1 NFAASNGG
9 QTVYRDADTLNVEA
23 ITVDGMTITGITTSA
38 DDVKL
43 TMTTGNLSI
52 NEAVSLGTG
61 DLFLDVTGNVTQQAG
76 DDITAGGLGL
86 MVDGNTTL
94 DNAGN
99 NVSTLAADN
108 MGTITYR
115 DADTLTVDS
124 VMVDGMMV
132 TGIFTTNDPVTIN
145 VLAGNLNI
153 LQAVNTRGGNLQAAA
168 AADITS
174 SVVGT
179 VTTTGTIANQDSGTV
194 QLTGGQNVLLA
205 GTVDASGFD
214 NVTGTD
220 DSDGGDV
227 TINTVNGNITTA
239 AISAVG
245 GSTTDPTIMGEGGT
259 ITLNANDAGAGVQ
272 DNVGDITVGAAIS
285 TSTELAKPVRVIL
298 NAEED
303 VNINAAITTRG
314 ASVDVDATENITSD
328 ANGDITTTGDRIN
341 EDSGDVTMDAGFN
354 VTLAGDITTDGF
366 LNTTD
371 AQDSDGGN
379 VTVNAGQNITVED
392 IDTSGGAV
400 NTGVGGDAG
409 AIAVDAGTAIPGT
422 ITLNGDLTAAG
433 GTGTTRGDGSSI
445 IINDPTRIGVDN
457 DPAGTPPDL
466 SITRDI
472 VINTSGDTSGDVR
485 FTESVDGVTAFDN
498 DLTIIAGTTTN
509 PATTTFGNVDF
520 DMNVGGNTALGDISV
535 DTAKD
540 VSFSGTVNAKSLTQ
554 LSGIGSTTLDGD
566 VTVTPAAIV
575 RVTFDPSVSVSL
587 STDNIDWAGHGLETG
602 VLVGYENGGDTDIP
616 GLDSGETYAVIKVD
630 NDTIQLAAT
639 RADADVGTQINLTG
653 VGTGATHAFTVANV
667 QTFDGSTA
675 VTEATDA
682 IKITGHNLETGDSV
696 VYDSG
701 SGGTPDGG
709 TVDGKTV
716 APEIVA
722 KIPGLEQGHTYVVIK
737 VDANNIRL
745 AENHDNAEA
754 GTAIDISKGL
764 GKDHSIAKVS
774 VSINT
779 ADAIDVN
786 GNITAEDGMIDGTA
800 ATGEQIVLSA
810 ATIDVAAM
818 LDITTAIAKPAGSAT
833 LPVYTA
839 TGDKIRII
847 AGTALVFDNSDE
859 LITDGGIANT
869 FEPGLPALAIA
880 QVLQNQ
886 KYDPMDL
893 DALLSTWKF
902 NVGATGE
909 VNLQVNIDW
918 RDPVNDM
925 APVDAAISYNTETS
939 SRYETFTVGTG
950 GNSIT
955 VGHVYSSL
963 NDFIPFVNDNQP
975 KFFVD
980 FSVSHHD
987 SIRVAAPN
995 TVDNASN
1002 TPTQNSTDD
1011 PTTGSFNPLAAAN
1024 IAPDSANFTGVGSL
1038 DVAMDNQDLHF
1049 EDGLLE
1055 VVVPTISLFIPDP
1068 VADPPD
1074 QLAPAAAEPLVPV
1087 PDPVLATPAEPVDF
1101 PTTSLSTQSEDFF
1114 ELRQNS
1120 TDPVVGFE
1128 HIDDDIGWKLLQ
1140 PKRLKD
1146 WVYSQGL
1153 DGAGFEL
1160 WLVTTKVRNGEDVT
1174 FERPVLKF
1182 DVVGNQP
1189 FPTAEDLENEMPEL
1203 RLEPLDVD
1211 ENGNLIDDA
1220 PDGGTDAAPM
1230 PEEGDNARADS
1241 GDDEVEALV
1250 VPRSEATSQM
1260 GGVSGAAAQSAM
1272 AGLAVSQLLGR
1283 KRRTEAVSSPH
1294 TSMISRI
1301 LNRGTEQK

>member
-1 NFAASNGG
+1 
-9 QTVYRDADTLNVEA
+9 DADTLNVEA
-23 ITVDGMTITGITTSA
+23 ITVDGMTITGITTSN

-43 TMTTGNLSI
+43 IVDLNNLDVDEDI
-52 NEAVSLGTG
+52 ALGTG
-61 DLFLDVTGNVTQQAG
+61 NLFLDVTGNVTQQAG
-76 DDITAGGLGL
+76 DDITAGGLAL

-194 QLTGGQNVLLA
+194 QLTGGQNVLLD

-379 VTVNAGQNITVED
+379 VTVNAGQNITVDD

-520 DMNVGGNTALGDISV
+520 DVNVGAATALGDISV

-540 VSFSGTVNAKSLTQ
+540 VNFNGTVHAMSLTQ
-554 LSGIGSTTLDGD
+554 LSGTGTTTLAND
-566 VTVTPAAIV
+566 VTADPGAAITV
-575 RVTFDPSVSVSL
+575 HTFDVTAAVMAG
-587 STDNIDWAGHGLETG
+587 TNEITITGHGLTTG
-602 VLVGYENGGDTDIP
+602 DSIVYDNGAGGTVGGTNLSPVVTTIP
-616 GLDSGETYAVIKVD
+616 GLAPDRTYVVIRVD
-630 NDTIQLAAT
+630 ADTIQLA
-639 RADADVGTQINLTG
+639 
-653 VGTGATHAFTVANV
+653 
-667 QTFDGSTA
+667 
-675 VTEATDA
+675 
-682 IKITGHNLETGDSV
+682 
-696 VYDSG
+696 
-701 SGGTPDGG
+701 
-709 TVDGKTV
+709 
-716 APEIVA
+716 
-722 KIPGLEQGHTYVVIK
+722 
-737 VDANNIRL
+737 
-745 AENHDNAEA
+745 ENHENAEV
-754 GTAIDISKGL
+754 GTAIDLTGTGL
-764 GKDHSIAKVS
+764 GQDHSIAKVS

-818 LDITTAIAKPAGSAT
+818 SDITTATAKPAGSAT

-847 AGTALVFDNSDE
+847 AGTALVFDNSAE

-869 FEPGLPALAIA
+869 FEPGLPAAAIA

-939 SRYETFTVGTG
+939 SRYETFAVGTG
-950 GNSIT
+950 GNFIT

-963 NDFIPFVNDNQP
+963 NDFIPFALDNQL

-987 SIRVAAPN
+987 SIRVVAPN
-995 TVDNASN
+995 TLDNVSN

-1011 PTTGSFNPLAAAN
+1011 PETGSFNPLAAAN
-1024 IAPDSANFTGVGSL
+1024 IAPDSGNFTGVGSL
-1038 DVAMDNQDLHF
+1038 DLVVDNQDLHF

-1055 VVVPTISLFIPDP
+1055 VVVLTPPLFIPDP
-1068 VADPPD
+1068 VADPPER
-1074 QLAPAAAEPLVPV
+1074 LVPGVAEPLVPV
-1087 PDPVLATPAEPVDF
+1087 PDPVLVTPAEPVEF

-1114 ELRQNS
+1114 QLRQKGSNE
-1120 TDPVVGFE
+1120 PVPGYD
-1128 HIDDDIGWKLLQ
+1128 HIDDELGWKILQ
-1140 PKRLKD
+1140 PKRLRK
-1146 WVYSQGL
+1146 WVQQEGL
-1153 DGAGFEL
+1153 NGSDYEL
-1160 WLVTTKVRNGEDVT
+1160 WVITTKVKDDGTVR
-1174 FERPVLKF
+1174 FERPVLRF
-1182 DVVGNQP
+1182 DVFDNQP
-1189 FPTAEDLENEMPEL
+1189 FPMEESIPELLPEL
-1203 RLEPLDVD
+1203 RLERLDVD
-1211 ENGNLIDDA
+1211 ENGNLLDSAPDEGPDTIQVPDDA
-1220 PDGGTDAAPM
+1220 
-1230 PEEGDNARADS
+1230 
-1241 GDDEVEALV
+1241 DDVRVNSDDDQVEALV
-1250 VPRSEATSQM
+1250 IPGSEATSQM

-1301 LNRGTEQK
+1301 LNRGTELK